1 MPKKEEKGRIAPKTD
16 RKSPKMSLGR
26 KFLYNI
32 IAMSVLAVGLIL
44 AATYELR
51 VYTHHG
57 EEVEIPDLKGLTIS
71 QAVSQLDALGVTGE
85 LKDSVYVKG
94 VSPNTIYLQSV
105 PAGCHVKKGRVIHLT
120 VNSDLPPSVVLPDIA
135 DNSSLR
141 EATMKI
147 TMMGLQLA
155 PQEYI
160 HGEKDWVYAVKAD
173 GRNVSAGERIPSD
186 SRITLVVGDGTY
198 FEDGDGSGDG
208 MAEDSGF
215 VTGDNFGSDIIPL

>member
-32 IAMSVLAVGLIL
+32 FAMSVLAVGLIL

-71 QAVSQLDALGVTGE
+71 QAVSQLDALGITGE

-198 FEDGDGSGDG
+198 FEDGDSSGDG

>member
-141 EATMKI
+141 EATM
-147 TMMGLQLA
+147 MGLQLA

-198 FEDGDGSGDG
+198 FGDGDGSGDG